1 VLEHFPDPK
10 IPALNTPYR
19 IFVTGVGGTGVVT
32 IGAILGMASHLEG
45 KGCSIVDMTGLAQKG
60 GAVVSHVCIANAP
73 ENIHATRVY
82 MGEANLILG
91 CDIVV
96 TGNPDTLNKAQP
108 GKTKALVNED
118 QTITGHFIHE
128 PDYNFHHETL
138 KKTITTTLGKDN
150 VDFLDASHIA
160 RRLLGDSIATNMFM
174 IGYAYQKGL
183 IPLSYGSIEKTIEL
197 NGVGVPMNIQ
207 AFRWG
212 RYAAIDLKAVEKAA
226 GLEREEKLFAVP
238 KTLEEIITFQ
248 KTFLTRYQNKA
259 YAERYEKLVNQ
270 VIAHDK
276 KLKREDLSKAVA
288 KYYAK
293 LLAIKDEYEVGR
305 LFADGTFMKELSLQ
319 FEGPVK
325 LKYYLAP
332 PLIARRN
339 PATGEL
345 QKKEY
350 GAWMR
355 HGFRLLSKFKGLRG
369 TVFDIFGYTKD
380 RKKERAL
387 IKE

>member
-1 VLEHFPDPK
+1 
-10 IPALNTPYR
+10 
-19 IFVTGVGGTGVVT
+19 
-32 IGAILGMASHLEG
+32 
-45 KGCSIVDMTGLAQKG
+45 
-60 GAVVSHVCIANAP
+60 
-73 ENIHATRVY
+73 
-82 MGEANLILG
+82 
-91 CDIVV
+91 VV
-96 TGNPDTLNKAQP
+96 TGNPDTLNKALP

-138 KKTITTTLGKDN
+138 KKNITSTLGKEH
-150 VDFLDASHIA
+150 VDFIDASHIA

-174 IGYAYQKGL
+174 MGYAYQKGL
-183 IPLSYGSIEKTIEL
+183 IPLSRESIEKTIEM
-197 NGVGVPMNIQ
+197 NGVAVSMNIQ

-212 RYAAIDLKAVEKAA
+212 RYAALDIKAVEKAA
-226 GLEREEKLFAVP
+226 GLDKEEKLFTIP

-248 KTFLTRYQNKA
+248 KAFLTEYQNKA
-259 YAERYEKLVNQ
+259 YAERYEKLLNQ
-270 VIAHDK
+270 VIVHDK
-276 KLKREDLSKAVA
+276 KLKRDEFSKEVA

-339 PATGEL
+339 PATGEF
-345 QKKEY
+345 QKQEY
-350 GAWMR
+350 GAWMM

-380 RKKERAL
+380 RKKDRAL
-387 IKE
+387 IKEYEDLIGSLLKNLKPENYEIAVELASLPEHIRGYGHIKDRHLADVKVNEEVLLERFFNVGKENLS